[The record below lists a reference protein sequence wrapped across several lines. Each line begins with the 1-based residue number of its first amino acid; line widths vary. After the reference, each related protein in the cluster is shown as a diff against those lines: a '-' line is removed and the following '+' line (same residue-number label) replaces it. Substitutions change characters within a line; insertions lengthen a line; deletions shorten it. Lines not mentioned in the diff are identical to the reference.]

1 MVRLTHPGKPGSN
14 GGPTSRSRSD
24 LLTPANVLSRLR
36 NVLASST
43 FLHTV
48 AIVRWDLGRSLVL
61 REVPIRPLSREE
73 IRGLEELGNSSSDW
87 SRVWVADGFYCRA
100 VRQSS
105 FHGDVILGRFTR
117 PVPVAPGVL
126 LPSGIEHS
134 TLANCVV
141 GPDVLIR
148 DVKLLANYVVGE
160 ESVLLNCGTLTCA
173 SQTSFGNGT
182 VLPLGPEVGGREVPV
197 YAEIDVEVAATV
209 AFSRHLAD
217 FLREYQRAVAEYSAL
232 ACSPRGVIG
241 PRTSIRNTA
250 QIENT
255 YFGPNAL
262 VDGATAITD
271 STLLSDPDQPVQV
284 RTGACV
290 SHSLLQWGSRVETM
304 ALLERSVL
312 TESAHAERQAK
323 VTASIVGPNTG
334 VAVGEVTS
342 SLLGPFVGFHHQ
354 ALLIA
359 TLWPEGKGNVSSGVN
374 AGANHTSKAPD
385 QEFLP
390 GEGLFLGLGASVKYP
405 ADFSRAPYTLI
416 ACNVTTLPQQVAFPF
431 SLISV
436 PSARLHDLSLACN
449 QIQPAWMLLE
459 NLYCIKRRE
468 AKFRTRNQARRTSL
482 QLEVFR
488 PSLVDLMRDSVRR
501 LEAAQPREVY
511 TERDV
516 EGLGKNY
523 LLEEHRLA
531 AIEAYRFFIHHAT
544 LLGLKQRL
552 EELLRDGHRGPW
564 DSVLSLPVE
573 GHPWEHQRRILQEF
587 GHVEVASALPCFPR
601 CWRRSP
607 APWSLPKPR
616 MTCVA
621 PPSLL
626 TMRTHTFPPLRTR
639 SSCGPGRKL
648 GNCRG
653 RSSSC
658 SSVWKRAGSTGGLLP
673 DVPAR
678 PRPTSSWCPADRRV
692 CFCRSA
698 CG

>member
-1 MVRLTHPGKPGSN
+1 M
-14 GGPTSRSRSD
+14 
-24 LLTPANVLSRLR
+24 
-36 NVLASST
+36 
-43 FLHTV
+43 
-48 AIVRWDLGRSLVL
+48 
-61 REVPIRPLSREE
+61 
-73 IRGLEELGNSSSDW
+73 
-87 SRVWVADGFYCRA
+87 
-100 VRQSS
+100 
-105 FHGDVILGRFTR
+105 
-117 PVPVAPGVL
+117 
-126 LPSGIEHS
+126 
-134 TLANCVV
+134 
-141 GPDVLIR
+141 
-148 DVKLLANYVVGE
+148 
-160 ESVLLNCGTLTCA
+160 
-173 SQTSFGNGT
+173 
-182 VLPLGPEVGGREVPV
+182 
-197 YAEIDVEVAATV
+197 
-209 AFSRHLAD
+209 
-217 FLREYQRAVAEYSAL
+217 
-232 ACSPRGVIG
+232 
-241 PRTSIRNTA
+241 
-250 QIENT
+250 
-255 YFGPNAL
+255 
-262 VDGATAITD
+262 
-271 STLLSDPDQPVQV
+271 
-284 RTGACV
+284 
-290 SHSLLQWGSRVETM
+290 
-304 ALLERSVL
+304 
-312 TESAHAERQAK
+312 
-323 VTASIVGPNTG
+323 TASIVGPNTG

-587 GHVEVASALPCFPR
+587 GHVEVASALRLLPEMLEKIAR
-601 CWRRSP
+601 AVESSKAKDDVRGAAIIADYADAHVP
-607 APWSLPKPR
+607 AAQDPF
-616 MTCVA
+616 V
-621 PPSLL
+621 
-626 TMRTHTFPPLRTR
+626 LRTWEET
-639 SSCGPGRKL
+639 RKL
-648 GNCRG
+648 QGEIQQ
-653 RSSSC
+653 
-658 SSVWKRAGSTGGLLP
+658 LLFCLEE
-673 DVPAR
+673 
-678 PRPTSSWCPADRRV
+678 SGIDRRTPSGCPGSPQTNLILV
-692 CFCRSA
+692 P
-698 CG
+698 G